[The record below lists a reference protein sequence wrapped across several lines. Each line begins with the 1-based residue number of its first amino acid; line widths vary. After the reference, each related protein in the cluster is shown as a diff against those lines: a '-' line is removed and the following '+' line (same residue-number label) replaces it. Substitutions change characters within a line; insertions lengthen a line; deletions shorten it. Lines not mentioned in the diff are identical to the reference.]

1 MTELQFVSELA
12 VQTGISRR
20 NARRTMHVAF
30 NLIDQAL
37 HEEGRFFF
45 PGFGT
50 WRVGWRKA
58 RAVTNPQTGERMRL
72 PKNVEVRFKASK
84 RLRNSQRRRRA
95 S

>member
-1 MTELQFVSELA
+1 MTELQFVTELA
-12 VQTGISRR
+12 SQTGTSRR
-20 NARRTMHVAF
+20 DARRTMHVAF

-37 HEEGRFFF
+37 HEDGRFFF

-58 RAVTNPQTGERMRL
+58 RKVVNPSTGELMRI
-72 PKNVEVRFKASK
+72 PKNVEIRFKASK